1 MNLKEVKVMAKDL
14 GISPKSLKKAELI
27 QAIQQAENN
36 PVCFGSAAGTCEQK
50 ECLWFKDCVK

>member
-1 MNLKEVKVMAKDL
+1 MNLKEVKAMAKDL
-14 GISPKSLKKAELI
+14 GIAPKSLKKAELI

-36 PVCFGSAAGTCEQK
+36 PVCFGSSVGTCEQT